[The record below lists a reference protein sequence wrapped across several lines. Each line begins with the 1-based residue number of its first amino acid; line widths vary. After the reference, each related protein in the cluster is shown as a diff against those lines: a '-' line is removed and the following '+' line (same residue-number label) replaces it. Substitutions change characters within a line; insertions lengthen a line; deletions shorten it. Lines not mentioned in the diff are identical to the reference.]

1 MGRVW
6 PRHSHRG
13 RPLNSIVRQLVQ
25 VVLKRWGRLGA
36 WRVFVE
42 ASVAVFVGL
51 YGFNL
56 ALSTS
61 GGRTSA
67 IDSLSEQL
75 ADSPIETVLRFVAFP
90 ALETLFW
97 QALFFEGFARL
108 GLPRWVPLLLSA
120 LLFAVVLHWQRGA
133 SAMVGAFW
141 FWLVLGLVYASQ
153 RVRSF
158 WRAFALTTAVHWGP
172 LLFLLVAS
180 LAVK

>member
-1 MGRVW
+1 MGRVC
-6 PRHSHRG
+6 PRHGHRV
-13 RPLNSIVRQLVQ
+13 RPLNRIVRHLVEIL
-25 VVLKRWGRLGA
+25 LKRWGRLAA

-42 ASVAVFVGL
+42 ASVALLVGL
-51 YGFNL
+51 LCFNL

-67 IDSLSEQL
+67 INPLSEQL
-75 ADSPIETVLRFVAFP
+75 ADSPIETVLRLVALP

-153 RVRSF
+153 LVRSF
-158 WRAFALTTAVHWGP
+158 WRAFALTTAVHWVP
-172 LLFLLVAS
+172 PLFLLVAP
-180 LAVK
+180 LL